1 MRFTL
6 WIVVA
11 LLSALLEG
19 CSALRLTYPQAD
31 VFLSWRART
40 YFDLDRD
47 QRQDFGTRLERL
59 LAWHRYE
66 QLPDYAAFLT
76 TAIAK
81 AEPGLK
87 REDILW
93 FVDGISTRYRVIVN
107 RASPDAAEVLATIT
121 PDQIGALQKQ
131 LDKDNR
137 KYVSENELNEK
148 PDRRKHARLKKT
160 ESQIEDWTGSLT
172 HEQERKVAT
181 LLEPIP
187 LIEHLRYQDRLR
199 RQHEFV
205 ELLKQRQSKDFE
217 PRLRQW
223 LIEWDHGRTP
233 EYSQLAKQV
242 FDQRVGFY
250 IAVEKILTPDQRQTF
265 ISRMQ
270 KFADDCKSLSAR
282 PGSSAALPLDTAI
295 ALLE

>member
-11 LLSALLEG
+11 LISALLEG

-93 FVDGISTRYRVIVN
+93 FVDGISPLPGHCQSCVTRC
-107 RASPDAAEVLATIT
+107 
-121 PDQIGALQKQ
+121 
-131 LDKDNR
+131 
-137 KYVSENELNEK
+137 
-148 PDRRKHARLKKT
+148 
-160 ESQIEDWTGSLT
+160 
-172 HEQERKVAT
+172 
-181 LLEPIP
+181 
-187 LIEHLRYQDRLR
+187 
-199 RQHEFV
+199 
-205 ELLKQRQSKDFE
+205 
-217 PRLRQW
+217 
-223 LIEWDHGRTP
+223 GR
-233 EYSQLAKQV
+233 SA
-242 FDQRVGFY
+242 G
-250 IAVEKILTPDQRQTF
+250 
-265 ISRMQ
+265 
-270 KFADDCKSLSAR
+270 DDYA
-282 PGSSAALPLDTAI
+282 
-295 ALLE
+295 